1 LTDPCNGGA
10 TADKPGCAGV
20 PSTYTQPNAQIRET
34 RQSDPNLQPETS
46 ESLTVG
52 FVYNPSWLEGAELTV
67 DYYDIEVEEAIARIG
82 AQKILNDCA
91 VDASS
96 VLCERIDRDENGN
109 VTDLRN
115 GLENQSTYLVKGVD
129 AYAAYRLPDTAYGS
143 FKVYV
148 DGSYVIDSEIN
159 GDEYVGMQWG
169 DAGYA
174 RIKASSGID
183 WMSGDWN
190 ANYQARYVHHMRTY
204 YSQFYTA
211 EEGFNQRI
219 GSYIVHDVSVGYN
232 ISAYNAKV
240 TVGVE
245 NLFAKEPQPEG
256 LNNGYSASTN
266 NFSVTE
272 YDVNMDRF
280 VYLRGTIKF

>member
-1 LTDPCNGGA
+1 M
-10 TADKPGCAGV
+10 
-20 PSTYTQPNAQIRET
+20 
-34 RQSDPNLQPETS
+34 
-46 ESLTVG
+46 
-52 FVYNPSWLEGAELTV
+52 
-67 DYYDIEVEEAIARIG
+67 DYYDIKVEDAIARIG

-96 VLCERIDRDENGN
+96 ELCDRIDRDVNGN
-109 VTDLRN
+109 VVDLRN
-115 GLENQSTYLVKGVD
+115 GLENQSTYQVSGVD
-129 AYAAYRLPDTAYGS
+129 AYAAYRIPDTAYGS

-148 DGSYVIDSEIN
+148 DGSYTIDNELN
-159 GDEYVGMQWG
+159 DEEQVGIQWG

-174 RIKASSGID
+174 RIKASGGID

-204 YSQFYTA
+204 YSQFADIGYTEDA
-211 EEGFNQRI
+211 GYNQRI
-219 GSYIVHDVSVGYN
+219 GSYLVHDVSVGYN
-232 ISAYNAKV
+232 ISDYNAKV
-240 TVGVE
+240 TLGVE

-256 LNNGYSASTN
+256 LDNNYSASTN